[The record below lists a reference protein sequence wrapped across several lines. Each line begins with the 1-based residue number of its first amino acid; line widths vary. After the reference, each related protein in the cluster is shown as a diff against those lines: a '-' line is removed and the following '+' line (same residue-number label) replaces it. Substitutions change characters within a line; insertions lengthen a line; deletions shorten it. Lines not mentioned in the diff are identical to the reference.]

1 LIEANNPIDID
12 ESNILPFK
20 DKVESLLTGYLFGS
34 KTLSL
39 PKLIQQIDPSE
50 TYIMTDNEREMYLAV
65 RTGCQIFRAVSSLLS
80 EKTGLKKCLID
91 VDPDP
96 SEINRLRSFCYN
108 YAAYS
113 SALYIAKKAGGAVDP
128 GVSDFKNPDL
138 DILSLAFD
146 MPEESAI
153 KRILAPL
160 FARLNQHCENRDFF
174 ADPETFPIYL
184 KTLFEKY
191 ARIALKNSADYSE
204 NLLVHLKGYQFRI
217 MDDFIILDSYT
228 NKSARLQKS
237 EVSSPTFQ
245 PVAEKDIVG
254 NREAKKSLRRYADRL
269 ALYDAEKEMNPVMEL
284 GGLSWSNLFD
294 GPPGTG
300 KTSLFRFLMTRLT
313 DLSEKVNLPLSI
325 ISIDQS
331 IKDEFYG
338 KTGKILLDKLSVT
351 SSTDVLSLVIM
362 DDIDLLTTSRDN
374 AQGADNDVTNILM
387 QYLDGAYTVRRG
399 NVINFAASNK
409 PTGLDDAFRNRF
421 SNRIFVDGPVTADD
435 FSDMIHIM
443 GGKLLKNN
451 LVRIENGYSPFD
463 SQEAR
468 PADNADQKADVIAD
482 AFIEYSNASL
492 ADFGGFMV
500 SLKNENPN
508 ITGRAIRSIMDSVKD
523 RCADFDI
530 PAEWFDNPEI
540 FLNQPY
546 NVKISLLAEL
556 YQRITPDILFYEAR
570 RYFDSEQRYMTSDAE
585 TSVKNKLQAMKTDLQ
600 SQIMFYEDQDNSGIT
615 DDLKRLV
622 QLKEK
627 NNKKQA

>member
-1 LIEANNPIDID
+1 MIEANNPIDID
-12 ESNILPFK
+12 ESNILPYK
-20 DKVESLLTGYLFGS
+20 DKVESLLTSYLFSS

-80 EKTGLKKCLID
+80 EKTGLKKYLIG
-91 VDPDP
+91 VNPDR
-96 SEINRLRSFCYN
+96 SEIYRLRSFCYN
-108 YAAYS
+108 YATYA

-128 GVSDFKNPDL
+128 GVSDYKNPDL
-138 DILSLAFD
+138 DILSLAFN

-153 KRILAPL
+153 KRIIAPL
-160 FARLNQHCENRDFF
+160 FARLNQHSQNRDFF

-217 MDDFIILDSYT
+217 MDDFIILDSYA
-228 NKSARLQKS
+228 NKSALLQRS
-237 EVSSPTFQ
+237 GAGPAFQ

-254 NREAKKSLRRYADRL
+254 NRDAKKSLRRYADRL

-313 DLSEKVNLPLSI
+313 NLSEKVNLPLSI

-338 KTGKILLDKLSVT
+338 KTGKILLDKLSAT
-351 SSTDVLSLVIM
+351 SSTDALCLVIM

-468 PADNADQKADVIAD
+468 TADNADQKAEVIAD

-492 ADFGGFMV
+492 ADFGSFMV
-500 SLKNENPN
+500 SLKRENQN

-530 PAEWFDNPEI
+530 PVEWFDNPEI
-540 FLNQPY
+540 FLNRPY
-546 NVKISLLAEL
+546 DVKISLLAEL

-570 RYFDSEQRYMTSDAE
+570 RYFDSEQRYITSDSE

-600 SQIMFYEDQDNSGIT
+600 SQIMFYEDQDSSGIT

-622 QLKEK
+622 QLKEI
-627 NNKKQA
+627 NKKQA